1 MPSAASLWISPQNS
15 RRALGSTPAVGSSSS
30 SSSGLGRMQ
39 APSARRCFQPP
50 DSVPASW
57 RLAAHEPEPLD
68 RRARL
73 LLGLREAVDAGD
85 ELQVLLDRQVLVEA
99 EALRHV
105 ADVALDLVALGQD
118 VVAERRAPAAVGRE
132 QPAHHAQRGGL
143 AGAVGAEEAVD
154 LAAHHAH
161 GQVAHHHL
169 AVEGLGQAF
178 DLDGDGCRCAGH
190 LCAWLTPAA
199 PCSAT
204 DTGWPTRRFSRAL
217 GRRLDAEHQAR
228 ALLLAVDDGR
238 RELGLGGDE
247 VDARHRSSP
256 RIHRSAPRSGRR
268 CAPWAAPPAARR
280 SAPARCPAAAAT
292 RSAGRAAPARPRG
305 STPPGSLPAAGDL
318 TLRRSSRV
326 FAEFSR
332 ASAVRSAASA
342 SSNVFCE
349 PTLPLSSA
357 LARS

>member
-57 RLAAHEPEPLD
+57 RSRPCEAQALD
-68 RRARL
+68 GGLRL
-73 LLGLREAVDAGD
+73 LLRVGEAVDAGD
-85 ELQVLLDRQVLVEA
+85 ELQILLDGKVLIEA

-118 VVAERRAPAAVGRE
+118 VVAERRAPAAVRRE
-132 QPAHHAQRGGL
+132 QPAHHAQRRGL

-169 AVEGLGQAF
+169 AVEGLGEAF
-178 DLDGDGCRCAGH
+178 DLDRDGSVLLVH
-190 LCAWLTPAA
+190 LRAWLAPAV

-204 DTGWPTRRFSRAL
+204 DTGWPTRR
-217 GRRLDAEHQAR
+217 
-228 ALLLAVDDGR
+228 
-238 RELGLGGDE
+238 
-247 VDARHRSSP
+247 
-256 RIHRSAPRSGRR
+256 
-268 CAPWAAPPAARR
+268 
-280 SAPARCPAAAAT
+280 
-292 RSAGRAAPARPRG
+292 SAGRSGVA
-305 STPPGSLPAAGDL
+305 STRNTRRA
-318 TLRRSSRV
+318 RSSW
-326 FAEFSR
+326 
-332 ASAVRSAASA
+332 
-342 SSNVFCE
+342 
-349 PTLPLSSA
+349 L
-357 LARS
+357 